1 MSRRIRRT
9 PYTSCVEKSGISG
22 FTVVNHTLL
31 PKAFQHTTIEDYYH
45 LRENVQIWDVGCQRQ
60 VQIKGPDSAFLVQK
74 ITPRDLRSTV
84 IGECLYVPLINN
96 DGKISKK
103 EIEKQRDFMVQSMDL
118 NGDKMVSTQELIKR
132 HAKRADFFAKR
143 MIKKLDSNG
152 DGSLSF
158 SELKKSQQWKLERM
172 FYRLDK
178 NNDGFISKE
187 EAQTARKN
195 MLKR

>member
-1 MSRRIRRT
+1 MSKKLKF
-9 PYTSCVEKSGISG
+9 SVA
-22 FTVVNHTLL
+22 LL
-31 PKAFQHTTIEDYYH
+31 ALLSIGNTAIAKNLNKMKILNPPTF
-45 LRENVQIWDVGCQRQ
+45 ENLD
-60 VQIKGPDSAFLVQK
+60 
-74 ITPRDLRSTV
+74 
-84 IGECLYVPLINN
+84 INN

-143 MIKKLDSNG
+143 MIKKLDSND

-158 SELKKSQQWKLERM
+158 SEFKKSQQWKLERM

>member
-1 MSRRIRRT
+1 MSKKLKF
-9 PYTSCVEKSGISG
+9 SVA
-22 FTVVNHTLL
+22 LL
-31 PKAFQHTTIEDYYH
+31 ALLSIGNTAIAKNFNSMKILNPPIF
-45 LRENVQIWDVGCQRQ
+45 ENLD
-60 VQIKGPDSAFLVQK
+60 
-74 ITPRDLRSTV
+74 
-84 IGECLYVPLINN
+84 INN

-187 EAQTARKN
+187 ESQTARKN

>member
-1 MSRRIRRT
+1 MSKKLKF
-9 PYTSCVEKSGISG
+9 SVA
-22 FTVVNHTLL
+22 LL
-31 PKAFQHTTIEDYYH
+31 ALLSIGNTAIAKNFNSMKILNPPTF
-45 LRENVQIWDVGCQRQ
+45 ENLD
-60 VQIKGPDSAFLVQK
+60 
-74 ITPRDLRSTV
+74 
-84 IGECLYVPLINN
+84 INN

-118 NGDKMVSTQELIKR
+118 NGDKMVSTQELIKQ

-143 MIKKLDSNG
+143 MIKKLDSND

-158 SELKKSQQWKLERM
+158 SELKISQQWKLERM

-187 EAQTARKN
+187 ESQTARKN

>member
-1 MSRRIRRT
+1 MSKKLKFSVALLALLSIGNT
-9 PYTSCVEKSGISG
+9 AIAK
-22 FTVVNHTLL
+22 NLNKMKTLN
-31 PKAFQHTTIEDYYH
+31 PPTF
-45 LRENVQIWDVGCQRQ
+45 ENLD
-60 VQIKGPDSAFLVQK
+60 
-74 ITPRDLRSTV
+74 
-84 IGECLYVPLINN
+84 INN

>member
-1 MSRRIRRT
+1 MSKKLKF
-9 PYTSCVEKSGISG
+9 SVA
-22 FTVVNHTLL
+22 LL
-31 PKAFQHTTIEDYYH
+31 ALLSTGNTTIAKNFNSMKI
-45 LRENVQIWDVGCQRQ
+45 LNPPTFENLD
-60 VQIKGPDSAFLVQK
+60 
-74 ITPRDLRSTV
+74 
-84 IGECLYVPLINN
+84 INN

-158 SELKKSQQWKLERM
+158 SELKKNQQWKLERM

>member
-1 MSRRIRRT
+1 MSKKLKF
-9 PYTSCVEKSGISG
+9 SVA
-22 FTVVNHTLL
+22 LL
-31 PKAFQHTTIEDYYH
+31 ALLSIGNTAIAKNFNSMKILNPPTF
-45 LRENVQIWDVGCQRQ
+45 ENLD
-60 VQIKGPDSAFLVQK
+60 
-74 ITPRDLRSTV
+74 
-84 IGECLYVPLINN
+84 INN

-132 HAKRADFFAKR
+132 HAKRADFFTKR

>member
-1 MSRRIRRT
+1 MSKKLKF
-9 PYTSCVEKSGISG
+9 SVA
-22 FTVVNHTLL
+22 LL
-31 PKAFQHTTIEDYYH
+31 ALLSIGNTTIAKNFNSMKI
-45 LRENVQIWDVGCQRQ
+45 LNPPTFENLD
-60 VQIKGPDSAFLVQK
+60 
-74 ITPRDLRSTV
+74 
-84 IGECLYVPLINN
+84 INN
-96 DGKISKK
+96 DRKISKK
-103 EIEKQRDFMVQSMDL
+103 EIEKQRDFMIQSMDL
-118 NGDKMVSTQELIKR
+118 NGDKLVSTQELIKR

>member
-1 MSRRIRRT
+1 MSKKLKF
-9 PYTSCVEKSGISG
+9 SVA
-22 FTVVNHTLL
+22 LL
-31 PKAFQHTTIEDYYH
+31 ALLSTGNTTIAKNFNSMKI
-45 LRENVQIWDVGCQRQ
+45 LNPPTFENLD
-60 VQIKGPDSAFLVQK
+60 
-74 ITPRDLRSTV
+74 
-84 IGECLYVPLINN
+84 INN

-132 HAKRADFFAKR
+132 YAKRADFFAKR

-158 SELKKSQQWKLERM
+158 SELKKSKQWKLERM

-187 EAQTARKN
+187 ESQTARKN

>member
-1 MSRRIRRT
+1 MSKKLKF
-9 PYTSCVEKSGISG
+9 SVA
-22 FTVVNHTLL
+22 LL
-31 PKAFQHTTIEDYYH
+31 ALLSTGNTTIAK
-45 LRENVQIWDVGCQRQ
+45 NFN
-60 VQIKGPDSAFLVQK
+60 SMK
-74 ITPRDLRSTV
+74 ILNPPTFKNLD
-84 IGECLYVPLINN
+84 INN

-158 SELKKSQQWKLERM
+158 SELKKNQQWKLERM

>member
-1 MSRRIRRT
+1 MSKKLKF
-9 PYTSCVEKSGISG
+9 SVA
-22 FTVVNHTLL
+22 LL
-31 PKAFQHTTIEDYYH
+31 ALLSTGNTTIAKNFNSMKI
-45 LRENVQIWDVGCQRQ
+45 LNPPTFENLD
-60 VQIKGPDSAFLVQK
+60 
-74 ITPRDLRSTV
+74 
-84 IGECLYVPLINN
+84 INN
-96 DGKISKK
+96 DGKISIK

-118 NGDKMVSTQELIKR
+118 NGDKMVSTQELIKQ

-143 MIKKLDSNG
+143 MIKKLDSND

-187 EAQTARKN
+187 EAQTSRKN

>member
-1 MSRRIRRT
+1 MSKKLKF
-9 PYTSCVEKSGISG
+9 SVA
-22 FTVVNHTLL
+22 LL
-31 PKAFQHTTIEDYYH
+31 ALLSIGNTAIAKNLNKMKILNPPTF
-45 LRENVQIWDVGCQRQ
+45 ENLD
-60 VQIKGPDSAFLVQK
+60 
-74 ITPRDLRSTV
+74 
-84 IGECLYVPLINN
+84 INN

>member
-1 MSRRIRRT
+1 MSKKLKF
-9 PYTSCVEKSGISG
+9 SVA
-22 FTVVNHTLL
+22 LL
-31 PKAFQHTTIEDYYH
+31 ALLSTGNTTIAKNFNTMKILNPPTFEH
-45 LRENVQIWDVGCQRQ
+45 LD
-60 VQIKGPDSAFLVQK
+60 
-74 ITPRDLRSTV
+74 
-84 IGECLYVPLINN
+84 INN
-96 DGKISKK
+96 DGKLSKK

-172 FYRLDK
+172 FYRLDE

>member
-1 MSRRIRRT
+1 MSKKLKL
-9 PYTSCVEKSGISG
+9 SAA
-22 FTVVNHTLL
+22 LL
-31 PKAFQHTTIEDYYH
+31 VLLSPGNTAIAKNFNSIKILNPPTF
-45 LRENVQIWDVGCQRQ
+45 ENLD
-60 VQIKGPDSAFLVQK
+60 
-74 ITPRDLRSTV
+74 
-84 IGECLYVPLINN
+84 INN
-96 DGKISKK
+96 DGKLSKK
-103 EIEKQRDFMVQSMDL
+103 EIEKQRDFMVESMDL
-118 NGDKMVSTQELIKR
+118 NGDKMVSTQELIKL

-158 SELKKSQQWKLERM
+158 TELRKSQQWKLERM

-187 EAQTARKN
+187 EAQTAKKN